1 MVIFC
6 VSPFQTHPISI
17 STAMPFSSFLLLYLG
32 LLLLPAAS
40 TTFSASGPPFRGRGR
55 QLDETSPSFDFIVV
69 GAGNAGAVVAARL
82 SEDPFVRV
90 LLLEEGNYSQ
100 DSGQDGTSKR
110 QNWVEEQIS
119 TPRHDYRTWA
129 LPALTQQLSTEANP
143 ALNNRS
149 GILLGPVVTGKALG
163 GSTVVNIGA
172 YTRPEPAYFDRWGLE
187 NWSGD
192 ETETYFHKQEDHEDP
207 RPEYGKGGPVHVEH
221 GDAQTVYPYLRQA
234 SLSMDPPLR
243 SNSAGRLS
251 YGVPQVYRV
260 IENGKRVDAYT
271 AYLRPVAERKDNL
284 VVRTG
289 ARVTRVLFD
298 KNKRATGVEY
308 TVAESGDADSSTG
321 MNRNDP
327 RLGTSRGRE
336 AAAHVTLHAHATLEI
351 ILCAGVFFTPH
362 ILLKSGVGPAAELEA
377 LGVPVVA
384 DVSGVGKHLLARTNV
399 LFFYGNGS
407 VVPEMNPFVLR
418 DPATTELY
426 DLEHRGPYSL
436 GALGIYSVIKG
447 RYSGDDDYIM
457 LMTDVIPEV
466 APRMVALGCANLQV
480 HGPGG
485 QVLLDPTDPLGA
497 KHPRIQLNMAAAEE
511 DRRALRHCLRDVRD
525 MMADPVMTANGFY
538 EMFPTR
544 RLVADTDEA
553 LDRWIS
559 RGYTFYSWHATSTA
573 RMGDVLDDRMRVQ
586 GGIQGL
592 RVVDASAVPD
602 MIEAG
607 PMATLYMLGERA
619 ADLIKEDYRLS
630 NTYA

>member
-1 MVIFC
+1 MLMCMVFFFSSC
-6 VSPFQTHPISI
+6 RHSTHPLSI
-17 STAMPFSSFLLLYLG
+17 STAMPFSSLLLYLS

-40 TTFSASGPPFRGRGR
+40 TSCTSGPPFRGKGL
-55 QLDETSPSFDFIVV
+55 QLDKTSLSFDFIVV

-82 SEDPFVRV
+82 SEDPCVRV

-100 DSGQDGTSKR
+100 DSGRDSTSTH
-110 QNWVEEQIS
+110 QNWIAEQII
-119 TPRHDYRTWA
+119 TPRRDYRTWA
-129 LPALTQQLSTEANP
+129 LPALTHQLSTEANP
-143 ALNNRS
+143 AVNNRS

-172 YTRPEPAYFDRWGLE
+172 YTRPEPAYFNRWGIK

-192 ETETYFHKQEDHEDP
+192 ETEAYFHKQEDHEDP
-207 RPEYGKGGPVHVEH
+207 HPEYGKGGPVHVEH
-221 GDAQTVYPYLRQA
+221 GDAQTVYPYLHQA

-260 IENGKRVDAYT
+260 IENGRRVDAYT
-271 AYLRPVAERKDNL
+271 AYLRPVVAERNDNL
-284 VVRTG
+284 VMRTG
-289 ARVTRVLFD
+289 ARVARVLFD
-298 KNKRATGVEY
+298 KNKRATGVVY
-308 TVAESGDADSSTG
+308 TVAESGDVDSSTG
-321 MNRNDP
+321 INRNDP
-327 RLGTSRGRE
+327 RLGSRGRE
-336 AAAHVTLHAHATLEI
+336 AAARVTLHAHATREVV
-351 ILCAGVFFTPH
+351 LCAGVFFTPH

-384 DVSGVGKHLLARTNV
+384 NVSGVGKHLLARTNV

-418 DPATTELY
+418 DPATTEMY

-436 GALGIYSVIKG
+436 GALGIYSVVKG
-447 RYSGDDDYIM
+447 RYPGDDDYI
-457 LMTDVIPEV
+457 LFMTDVIPEV
-466 APRMVALGCANLQV
+466 APRMVALGCANLRV

-525 MMADPVMTANGFY
+525 MMAEPIMTTNGFY
-538 EMFPTR
+538 EIFPTH
-544 RLVADTDEA
+544 RLVEDTDKA

-586 GGIQGL
+586 GGVQGL

-607 PMATLYMLGERA
+607 PMATLFMLGERA
-619 ADLIKEDYRLS
+619 ADLIKEDYRE
-630 NTYA
+630 NT

>member
-1 MVIFC
+1 
-6 VSPFQTHPISI
+6 
-17 STAMPFSSFLLLYLG
+17 MPFSSSLLLCLG

-40 TTFSASGPPFRGRGR
+40 TSSPSAPPIRGASR
-55 QLDETSPSFDFIVV
+55 QLDASPYFDYIVV

-82 SEDPFVRV
+82 SEDPSVRV
-90 LLLEEGNYSQ
+90 LLLEEGDYSQ
-100 DSGQDGTSKR
+100 DSGQDGTNQR
-110 QNWVEEQIS
+110 EDWIVEQIS

-192 ETETYFHKQEDHEDP
+192 EAVEYFHKQENHEDP

-221 GDAQTVYPYLRQA
+221 GDAQTVYPYLHQA

-271 AYLRPVAERKDNL
+271 AYLRPVVAERKDRL

-289 ARVTRVLFD
+289 ARVMRVLFD
-298 KNKRATGVEY
+298 KHKRATGVEY
-308 TVAESGDADSSTG
+308 VVSEAGGADASTG
-321 MNRNDP
+321 INRNDP
-327 RLGTSRGRE
+327 RLGTSRRRE
-336 AAAHVTLHAHATLEI
+336 AASRVTLHAHATREV

-377 LGVPVVA
+377 LDVPVVT
-384 DVSGVGKHLLARTNV
+384 DVPGVGKHLLARTNV

-426 DLEHRGPYSL
+426 DMEDRGPYSL

-447 RYSGDDDYIM
+447 RYPGDDDYIM

-466 APRMVALGCANLQV
+466 APRMFALGCANLRV

-485 QVLLDPTDPLGA
+485 QVLLDPADPLGA

-511 DRRALRHCLRDVRD
+511 DRRALRQCLRDVRD
-525 MMADPVMTANGFY
+525 MMAEPVMTAKGFH
-538 EMFPTR
+538 ETFPTH
-544 RLVADTDEA
+544 RLVDNTDAA

-586 GGIQGL
+586 GGVQGL

-607 PMATLYMLGERA
+607 PMATLFMLGERA
-619 ADLIKEDYRLS
+619 ADLIKEDYQKG
-630 NTYA
+630 T